1 MNKGDKHLLS
11 LLVFVLAVL
20 CAWFCC
26 ERPQTKTQ
34 GSCGFV
40 FNHNAAKHH
49 HSVHCWLIWTPFL
62 LLVVLMNQTKDTL
75 DVLCGF
81 VGAVKILE
89 QSNVLCVLWTRMQ
102 EQAYK
107 LGNGRRVCVLSMF
120 TVGVLLNHNSAM
132 TSNRQAS
139 TMCGCCCWF
148 TWCWCCCVLH
158 QQVLH
163 FGDRI
168 TNISMRKHKANATW
182 RHLHLFHHHFN
193 SVSAVFACNASCS
206 APFPSSQI
214 LLSVYVFV
222 VVSLFARHCLA
233 VVAHKPGQV

>member
-1 MNKGDKHLLS
+1 MVVVFCAVSEFENKRTKVASTCCHCLCLS
-11 LLVFVLAVL
+11 LLVL

-120 TVGVLLNHNSAM
+120 TVGACSI
-132 TSNRQAS
+132 TTAS
-139 TMCGCCCWF
+139 
-148 TWCWCCCVLH
+148 
-158 QQVLH
+158 
-163 FGDRI
+163 
-168 TNISMRKHKANATW
+168 
-182 RHLHLFHHHFN
+182 
-193 SVSAVFACNASCS
+193 
-206 APFPSSQI
+206 
-214 LLSVYVFV
+214 
-222 VVSLFARHCLA
+222 
-233 VVAHKPGQV
+233 